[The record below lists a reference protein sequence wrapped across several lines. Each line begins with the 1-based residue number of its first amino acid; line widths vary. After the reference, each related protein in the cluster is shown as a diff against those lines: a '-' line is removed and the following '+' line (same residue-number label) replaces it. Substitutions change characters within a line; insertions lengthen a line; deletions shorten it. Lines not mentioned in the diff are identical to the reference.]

1 MGTAPFFFPA
11 KSSFSVTT
19 LVLVPVYFSTVI
31 YILFNQLL
39 SSRVKN
45 YLLALL
51 KLLSVI
57 DILINRNRF

>member
-11 KSSFSVTT
+11 KSFLCNNPCACTGV
-19 LVLVPVYFSTVI
+19 FSTVI
-31 YILFNQLL
+31 YILFNSTVEQPG
-39 SSRVKN
+39 KN